1 MLGECQTNNDTASL
15 CIIAA
20 MLVPKDPIGAT
31 VSGGWA
37 FWLCDAGPG
46 LSAMARSKLDSA
58 SLGCDLPPFNTA
70 VAGLRREKW
79 VKWGLVKTNSEI
91 RYKIQD
97 YSEAEDPFEAKAY

>member
-1 MLGECQTNNDTASL
+1 MDGPFGCA
-15 CIIAA
+15 
-20 MLVPKDPIGAT
+20 
-31 VSGGWA
+31 
-37 FWLCDAGPG
+37 DAGPG